1 MSKIK
6 IFLNGE
12 SREIP
17 ENLSVKELFS
27 FLELPSK
34 HCAVEVNKEIIF
46 KANWEKKILDKEDKV
61 EVVRAI
67 GGG

>member
-1 MSKIK
+1 MAKIK

-12 SREIP
+12 LREIP

-27 FLELPSK
+27 LLELPSK

-46 KANWEKKILDKEDKV
+46 KANWDTKILDKEDKV
-61 EVVRAI
+61 EIVRAI

>member
-1 MSKIK
+1 MVKIK
-6 IFLNGE
+6 IYHNGE

-17 ENLSVKELFS
+17 ENLSVNELFS

-46 KANWEKKILDKEDKV
+46 KANWDTKILDKEDKV
-61 EVVRAI
+61 EIVRAI

>member
-1 MSKIK
+1 MAKIK

-46 KANWEKKILDKEDKV
+46 KANWGKKILDKEDKV

>member
-1 MSKIK
+1 MAKIK

-17 ENLSVKELFS
+17 ENLSVKELF
-27 FLELPSK
+27 FLLELPSK

-46 KANWEKKILDKEDKV
+46 KANWNTKILDKEDKV
-61 EVVRAI
+61 EIVRAI